1 MDYGGG
7 ELLMTN
13 TFKKGNPGCCEC
25 GPSGTCKSSGNGTDG
40 NPNAFSELNQN
51 DWYIKSYAGSTTQ
64 NNMYFLKP
72 TSTANNVSNGCSSP
86 AYVYCV
92 IEEAGPGLCTSGSY
106 TSPSC
111 QFRVKTED
119 TTDCD
124 WDGRM
129 FLRRL
134 MTGKIAVDYGY
145 GTGSCGSNTA
155 FTHALVGPGATVRKV
170 LWKGNN
176 EYRTYIIG
184 SNPSDGVATD
194 QVGCCGLGP
203 IWNLGLETDTGDVT
217 PSSGTFSGTTF
228 KAGWAVEA
236 QYPSPVSTQM
246 GTVCDAV
253 SSGPDTANSSDLWE
267 LGVRTT
273 FNAPSSY
280 YFAVGEAGT
289 YKLKVWAGRNNQ
301 QLGLLTNMRQVSM
314 DISVDVAGGGFTTLI
329 TEFEPQETY
338 SHATYTDGKTIG
350 GPDAAGNSLVTG
362 GPWVDESTGTFSA
375 SPGQIITVKLDR
387 SAKWASS
394 PSSVKNSFTHKM
406 LSAIGFIKQ

>member
-7 ELLMTN
+7 ELLMAN
-13 TFKKGNPGCCEC
+13 SFKKGNPGCCEC
-25 GPSGTCKSSGNGTDG
+25 APSGTCKGSGNGTDG
-40 NPNAFSELNQN
+40 NPNAFSDLNQN
-51 DWYIKSYAGSTTQ
+51 DWYIKSYDSSTTQ

-72 TSTANNVSNGCSSP
+72 TSTANNVGNGCSSP
-86 AYVYCV
+86 TYVYSV
-92 IEEAGPGLCTSGSY
+92 MEEAGPDLCTSGSY
-106 TSPSC
+106 THPSC

-124 WDGRM
+124 WDGR
-129 FLRRL
+129 LYLHRL
-134 MTGKIAVDYGY
+134 MTGNIAVDYAY
-145 GTGSCGSNTA
+145 DSGSCGSGTA
-155 FTHALVGPGATVRKV
+155 YTHALVGPGGGVRRV
-170 LWKGNN
+170 FTAGSND
-176 EYRTYIIG
+176 YRAYIIG
-184 SNPSDGVATD
+184 SNASDGVATD
-194 QVGCCGLGP
+194 QVSCCGLGP
-203 IWNLGLETDTGDVT
+203 IWNLGVRAGGDVT
-217 PSSGTFSGTTF
+217 PSSGTFSGTVF
-228 KAGWAVEA
+228 KGGWAVEE
-236 QYPSPVSTQM
+236 QYPGSFTQF

-253 SSGPDTANSSDLWE
+253 STGPDTANSSDLWQ

-273 FNAPSSY
+273 FNATNEY

-301 QLGLLTNMRQVSM
+301 QLGTLPNMRQVSM

-350 GPDAAGNSLVTG
+350 GADAAGNSLATG

-375 SPGQIITVKLDR
+375 SSGQIITVKLDR

-394 PSSVKNSFTHKM
+394 PTSVKNSFTHKM